1 MKTRTPMTKNIKL
14 DERRRFERL
23 AIPSEA
29 DVKVYTESGDL
40 IGKMTVLGRG
50 GMSIKTKNKF
60 KLGDIHTLVIHDTSE
75 GIRRTVKAIVR
86 DTTAPLIGLEFNELD
101 PDAAV
106 EIGVIIGKYYSAPH
120 GKSS

>member
-1 MKTRTPMTKNIKL
+1 MTKKIKL

-29 DVKVYTESGDL
+29 DVKVYTESGEL
-40 IGKMTVLGRG
+40 VGHMTVLGRG
-50 GMSIKTKNKF
+50 GMSVKTKAKF
-60 KLGDIHTLVIHDTSE
+60 KLGDTHFLVIHDTSE
-75 GIRRTVKAIVR
+75 GIRRTVKSIVR
-86 DTTAPLIGLEFNELD
+86 DTTVPLVGLEFNELD

-120 GKSS
+120 GKTA